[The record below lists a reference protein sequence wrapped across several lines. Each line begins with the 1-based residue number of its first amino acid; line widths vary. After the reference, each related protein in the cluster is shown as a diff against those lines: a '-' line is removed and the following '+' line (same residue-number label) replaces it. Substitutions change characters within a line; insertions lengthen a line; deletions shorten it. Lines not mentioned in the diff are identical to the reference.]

1 MITVPRWA
9 IFVVGMYAGA
19 ALLKLFFNRQR
30 SRGKRATG
38 QPGSG
43 QELAMSNFAMPS
55 RSRITLAP

>member
-30 SRGKRATG
+30 SRGKRATIG
-38 QPGSG
+38 WLDESSG
-43 QELAMSNFAMPS
+43 
-55 RSRITLAP
+55 RI